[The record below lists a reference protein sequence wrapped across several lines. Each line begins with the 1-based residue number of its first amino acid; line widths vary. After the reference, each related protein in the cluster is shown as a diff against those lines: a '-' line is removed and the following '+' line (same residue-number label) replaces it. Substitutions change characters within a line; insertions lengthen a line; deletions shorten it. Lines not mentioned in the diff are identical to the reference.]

1 MVIADDEKGNRPKP
15 SNDHRHRDEEGGR
28 GTNEPGA
35 LPKRTAFRAL
45 VQDFSPIWFTWCMN
59 AGILGTLLHQ
69 LPYQFDGLLVLST
82 IFFML
87 DLVMYV
93 AFSAICILHFALFRR
108 RAYDELVNSVADL
121 CLFPC
126 WSIAFM
132 TLVSFVALTVTNAS
146 WAGYGFTILTCV
158 MWWIAAAW
166 VFAMLVFAFVILIQR
181 HTILD
186 RDLPTLIII
195 PAVGVATLA
204 AIGGVVA
211 CFAHDISAGLAVPII
226 LMSICAVGVG
236 IILGMMLYTYLFHQL
251 LAKGWP
257 APPQTA
263 TLFILVGPVGQS
275 AAALQ
280 LLGRAADTS
289 GHFAAYGK
297 GFLLTGAAAYSLH
310 VACLLLALLMTGL
323 GAVWLAFAFCAMID
337 RAYHRQLIWA
347 PTWNAVIFPTA
358 TLATS
363 TLLLGLELD
372 SPFFRIVTAILVV
385 FLVLVFFVN
394 VAFTLRGIFKGQ
406 LLIVKDDPRT
416 KGQLDER
423 PKAS

>member
-1 MVIADDEKGNRPKP
+1 MVVSDLEKEAKPDPRDD
-15 SNDHRHRDEEGGR
+15 HHDEEQGA
-28 GTNEPGA
+28 PGQRSSSRRS
-35 LPKRTAFRAL
+35 LFRAL
-45 VQDFSPIWFTWCMN
+45 VQDFGPIWFTWCMN

-69 LPYQFDGLLVLST
+69 LPYQFHGLHVLST
-82 IFFML
+82 IFFIL
-87 DLVMYV
+87 SLILYV
-93 AFSAICILHFALFRR
+93 FFSGVYILKFAIYRR
-108 RAYDELVNSVADL
+108 KAYDELLGNVVDL

-132 TLVSFVALTVTNAS
+132 TLVSFVTLVAS
-146 WAGYGFTILTCV
+146 RAPWGGHPFTILAV
-158 MWWIAAAW
+158 AMWWIVTAW
-166 VFAMLVFAFVILIQR
+166 SFSMLVFVFTILIQR

-186 RDLPTLIII
+186 RQLPTLIII

-204 AIGGVVA
+204 AVGGLVT
-211 CFAHDISAGLAVPII
+211 CLAHDISAGLAVPII
-226 LMSICAVGVG
+226 VMSICAVGVG

-280 LLGRAADTS
+280 LIGQAADTQ
-289 GHFAAYGK
+289 GHFAAYSK
-297 GFLLTGAAAYSLH
+297 GFLFTKSAAYSFH
-310 VACLLLALLMTGL
+310 VACLLMALLMTGL
-323 GAVWLAFAFCAMID
+323 GAVWLAFAFCAMLD
-337 RAYHRQLIWA
+337 RAYHRQLVWA

-363 TLLLGLELD
+363 TLLLGSELD
-372 SPFFRIVTAILVV
+372 SPFFRVVTVVIIV
-385 FLVLVFFVN
+385 FLLLVFFLN
-394 VAFTLRGIFKGQ
+394 ICFTLWGIFKGQ
-406 LLIVKDDPRT
+406 LLIVRDDPRQ
-416 KGQLDER
+416 KGEVDER